1 MKIPSKELTQKQCR
15 RYHLKELR
23 HNDMLRNKGS
33 HRLKDRKTVWPMII
47 CALIVIGC
55 KGHECNFA
63 QAASYA
69 YK

>member
-1 MKIPSKELTQKQCR
+1 
-15 RYHLKELR
+15 
-23 HNDMLRNKGS
+23 MLRNKGS
-33 HRLKDRKTVWPMII
+33 HRLKDRKTDWPMII